1 MIWLQSLVPN
11 EHVKISY
18 SRGWSPSTDS
28 HGKPQAQ
35 VVKSQIPAPSILR
48 VSKNFHKEAEEVLYK
63 FNVFEFKGSSA
74 IDDLVLFLQSMSE
87 RAYRFFFA
95 ANYHQVAVFCSTESG
110 MSNRFLG
117 WMPRT

>member
-1 MIWLQSLVPN
+1 MSEATSTRSGVNLIPSEVRQMIWLQSLVPN

-48 VSKNFHKEAEEVLYK
+48 LSKNFHEEAEEVLYK
-63 FNVFEFKGSSA
+63 FNVFEFKGSLA
-74 IDDLVLFLQSMSE
+74 IDDLVLFPSVRQ
-87 RAYRFFFA
+87 
-95 ANYHQVAVFCSTESG
+95 
-110 MSNRFLG
+110 FLH
-117 WMPRT
+117 